1 MTIQND
7 SNGKVKDISSMLVRL
22 QQWYHSMC
30 DGDWEHCYGVKI
42 ETSDNPGWIVEIDII
57 DTPLENKPF
66 DPIHNGET
74 DDNYFICKIENGKFE
89 GCGDATKLEN
99 ILKVF
104 LNWAEENTNTSR

>member
-1 MTIQND
+1 MKPDN
-7 SNGKVKDISSMLVRL
+7 SENSLLYRL
-22 QQWYHSMC
+22 QQWYQSMC

-66 DPIHNGET
+66 DTIHYGET
-74 DDNYFICKIENGKFE
+74 DHDYLICKTENGKFK
-89 GCGDATKLEN
+89 GYGDVSKLQD

-104 LNWAEENTNTSR
+104 LNWAEKNKIR